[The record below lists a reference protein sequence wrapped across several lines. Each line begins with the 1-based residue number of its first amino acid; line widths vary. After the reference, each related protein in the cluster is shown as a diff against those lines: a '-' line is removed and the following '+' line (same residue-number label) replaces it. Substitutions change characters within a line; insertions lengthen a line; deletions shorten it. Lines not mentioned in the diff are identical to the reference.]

1 MKTHI
6 LAHILYT
13 VSAMETIGLLLW
25 NTGNITHIA
34 GDPKPHSKFWGRPV
48 PSHKLMQDMNNNG
61 VEKVTFR

>member
-6 LAHILYT
+6 LARILYI
-13 VSAMETIGLLLW
+13 VSAKEMTGLLLW

-34 GDPKPHSKFWGRPV
+34 KDPKLHSKFCGRPV

-61 VEKVTFR
+61 VEKVMF